1 MRRPSCTGSITSI
14 EHQSGIHRAT
24 TAACFGQPGVLVCQ
38 SFSGSISGQSDFWQA
53 SLLNPSN
60 FPVTSQQLF
69 QKTDTKS
76 SYHRHPYTDTLM
88 TALSPKKYWRES
100 WAVGRRILTELF
112 RRKRSL
118 ISWLIFPALILM
130 LNGLITAERADTTVS
145 TAFEVAAPPT
155 LVGAALFFSCLGG
168 GVATVVSEREQQT
181 LKRLFLS
188 PLSGV
193 SYFLG
198 IFLAHSVIGV
208 GQTLVIFAIAA
219 FAGANF
225 SDAAWPLAILIIWLS
240 ILAYVGLGFMLGTQ
254 FARRTED
261 VSALIA
267 AFGVPLMVL
276 GGAFLP
282 ISLFPE
288 SLLDIARFNPIY
300 HMTEALTNALLNAD
314 NPLGDSGGHFWF
326 LLTFAFAM
334 VLVGWLSYKRMLVQE
349 RQL

>member
-1 MRRPSCTGSITSI
+1 MR
-14 EHQSGIHRAT
+14 
-24 TAACFGQPGVLVCQ
+24 
-38 SFSGSISGQSDFWQA
+38 
-53 SLLNPSN
+53 
-60 FPVTSQQLF
+60 
-69 QKTDTKS
+69 
-76 SYHRHPYTDTLM
+76 
-88 TALSPKKYWRES
+88 KYWRES
-100 WAVGRRILTELF
+100 WAVARRILTELF

-118 ISWLIFPALILM
+118 ISWMMFPALILM

-145 TAFEVAAPPT
+145 TAFQVAAPPT

-208 GQTLVIFAIAA
+208 GQTLVIFAIAS
-219 FAGANF
+219 FFGATF
-225 SDAAWPLAILIIWLS
+225 PDAAWVLAILIILLS

-282 ISLFPE
+282 ISLFPD
-288 SLLDIARFNPIY
+288 SLLKIARFNPIY
-300 HMTEALTNALLNAD
+300 HMTEALNDALLNTD
-314 NPLGDSGGHFWF
+314 DPFGDRGTHFWF
-326 LLTFAFAM
+326 LLIFA
-334 VLVGWLSYKRMLVQE
+334 VLMGGVGWISYRRMLTQE